1 MFDFPDE
8 WQLRSIEDSMKA
20 IIDYRGKTPRKT
32 LSGIPLMTAKI
43 VKDGRIITPN
53 EFIAIE
59 GYDSW
64 MNRGLPEPGD
74 ILMTTEAPLGEIAQL
89 DSRKVALGQRLIT
102 LRGKPELLNN
112 TYLKFAMQAAFV
124 QNQLKARS
132 TGTTVLG
139 ISQRELRK
147 VEIPLPPLFEQ
158 RRIAHILG
166 TLDEKIELN
175 RQMNETL
182 EATAR
187 AIYKSWFIDFDPVKA
202 KVEGCKPACMD
213 TETAALFPSAF
224 QDSAL
229 GKIPM
234 GWQVN
239 TIDKDFNLTMGQSPP
254 GSTYNEDENG
264 MPFYQGRKDFGFRY
278 PTRRVYCTTPKRF
291 AEKGDTLVSV
301 RAPVGDV
308 NMVEE
313 KCSIGRGVAAI
324 RHNTGSRSYTYYTM
338 QSLQEVFSRY
348 EAEGTVFGSINKTDF
363 QTLSHLRPPNEIIEV
378 FERLVYP
385 LDQSIENNENE
396 SRTLT
401 QTRDT
406 LLPKLLSGEIR
417 VDDADEMLEVTYM
430 PQQTVPNIELLRV
443 KNYRALRDIELKQL
457 KPLTVFLGANGSGKS
472 TLFDIFAFLSECFT
486 VGLGSAWNKRGG
498 LKELRTRGCDGPIEF
513 ELKYREE
520 PKSPIITYHLSIDE
534 DIKGPFVDTEWLQWR
549 PSSRGKHIRFLDFH
563 RGVGSVIA
571 GETPDEENEQINE
584 QLDDPSGLAVNMFGQ
599 LARHPRVSALR
610 GFITDWHLSN
620 FSTNITRHATDDGP
634 QKRLSATGDNLP
646 NVIQY
651 LQERYPERLEK
662 IISSL
667 SNQVPRLEKVDTELM
682 MSGRRLLK
690 IKDAPFDQPILAK
703 FASDGT
709 LKLLSYL
716 TLFHDPQPPQ
726 LIGIEEPE
734 NYLHPRLLTGLV
746 GECLERR

>member
-213 TETAALFPSAF
+213 TETVALFPSAF
-224 QDSAL
+224 QDSSL
-229 GKIPM
+229 GKIPQ
-234 GWQVN
+234 GWKVT
-239 TIDKDFNLTMGQSPP
+239 TIDETFNLTMGQSPP
-254 GSTYNEDENG
+254 GSTYNEDGEG
-264 MPFYQGRKDFGFRY
+264 MPFYQGSKDFSFRY
-278 PTRRVYCTTPKRF
+278 PARRVYCSAPKRF
-291 AEKGDTLVSV
+291 AKKGDTLVSV
-301 RAPVGDV
+301 RAPVGDI

-324 RHNTGSRSYTYYTM
+324 RHKSGSRSYTYYTM

-348 EAEGTVFGSINKTDF
+348 EAEGTVFGAINKTDF
-363 QTLSHLRPPNEIIEV
+363 QTLSQLRPSDEIIEA
-378 FERLVYP
+378 FERLIYP

-396 SRTLT
+396 SHTLT
-401 QTRDT
+401 KIRDT
-406 LLPKLLSGEIR
+406 LLPRLLSGEIR
-417 VDDADEMLEVTYM
+417 VDDADE
-430 PQQTVPNIELLRV
+430 I
-443 KNYRALRDIELKQL
+443 
-457 KPLTVFLGANGSGKS
+457 
-472 TLFDIFAFLSECFT
+472 
-486 VGLGSAWNKRGG
+486 W
-498 LKELRTRGCDGPIEF
+498 
-513 ELKYREE
+513 
-520 PKSPIITYHLSIDE
+520 
-534 DIKGPFVDTEWLQWR
+534 
-549 PSSRGKHIRFLDFH
+549 
-563 RGVGSVIA
+563 
-571 GETPDEENEQINE
+571 
-584 QLDDPSGLAVNMFGQ
+584 
-599 LARHPRVSALR
+599 
-610 GFITDWHLSN
+610 
-620 FSTNITRHATDDGP
+620 
-634 QKRLSATGDNLP
+634 
-646 NVIQY
+646 
-651 LQERYPERLEK
+651 EK
-662 IISSL
+662 I
-667 SNQVPRLEKVDTELM
+667 
-682 MSGRRLLK
+682 
-690 IKDAPFDQPILAK
+690 
-703 FASDGT
+703 
-709 LKLLSYL
+709 
-716 TLFHDPQPPQ
+716 
-726 LIGIEEPE
+726 
-734 NYLHPRLLTGLV
+734 
-746 GECLERR
+746 